1 MELIL
6 PEIVAVGI
14 YNTSVAVKRKTVTDN
29 RKTVM
34 FEIEL
39 PIEKGGVSSI
49 NAQQMPIDTNT
60 LICAK
65 PGQIRHT
72 KLPFVCYYMHIIVQK
87 GSIYETLMGF
97 PDFIKTEK
105 SGIYR
110 TLFER
115 LYKYYEGGVGNHEMI
130 LQSIILEIIYT
141 LAADA
146 KRITA
151 HAHTKSNNYTA
162 IEKSIAYIKEN
173 PTENLSLD
181 RLAATAGFSKVY
193 FHNCFKASTGQTL
206 HAYVETQRMK
216 MAANMLVSTNKTLTE
231 IAYECG
237 FSSQSYFSYAF
248 KRKTGLTPREY
259 VCRVYEQFGE

>member
-49 NAQQMPIDTNT
+49 NTQQMPIDTDT

-87 GSIYETLMGF
+87 GSLYETLMGF

-105 SGIYR
+105 SEKYR

-115 LYKYYEGGVGNHEMI
+115 LYKYYEDGVGNHEMI
-130 LQSIILEIIYT
+130 LQNIILEIIYN
-141 LAADA
+141 LASDA
-146 KRITA
+146 KRVTA
-151 HAHTKSNNYTA
+151 HERTKSNNYA
-162 IEKSIAYIKEN
+162 VIEKAIAYIKEN
-173 PTENLSLD
+173 PTEALSLD

-248 KRKTGLTPREY
+248 KRKTGLTPGEY